1 MTFGFSSFPAAD
13 MPRFGPQTLRP
24 GCKIN
29 LYLRILGR
37 YTRDCAGRRKG
48 MHALDTVFL
57 PLDAPCDE
65 LTLHSGASGTG
76 LRVRCDAPEVDPE
89 RNTLTL
95 AWELYAAAGG
105 FRPDLDVRLVKG
117 IPAGAGLGGGS
128 SDAAALLLWLEARA
142 PAPLGAARLAEIAAQ
157 VGADVPFFLLNRPCR
172 ALGIGDVLEPWSA
185 AGLAGLGLVLVCPPV
200 HVSTPEAYAAWDRLH
215 PDKNADCV
223 GTALTTADPGATD
236 SAFRT
241 LRGRLVFPDP
251 ANDFEEVVFR
261 MYPESAEIK
270 QDLIRAGALG
280 AALSGSGA
288 ALFGFFAAP
297 EQADRVARSFRER
310 GLDAWSRVVPEYGR
324 NPTEA

>member
-1 MTFGFSSFPAAD
+1 MTFGFVAPFSAAD
-13 MPRFGPQTLRP
+13 TSFSGPQTLRP

-37 YTRDCAGRRKG
+37 YTKDCAGRRKG

-57 PLDAPCDE
+57 PLDTPCDE
-65 LTLHSGASGTG
+65 LTLYPGTQGAG

-89 RNTLTL
+89 RNTLTR

-105 FRPDLDVRLVKG
+105 FRPDVDVRLVKG

-128 SDAAALLLWLEARA
+128 SDAAALLLWLEARS
-142 PAPLGAARLAEIAAQ
+142 PVPLGPARLAELAAQ
-157 VGADVPFFLLNRPCR
+157 VGADVPFFLRNRPCR

-185 AGLAGLGLVLVCPPV
+185 ADLAGLTLVLVCPAV

-215 PDKNADCV
+215 PDKNADCPD
-223 GTALTTADPGATD
+223 TALTSFEPGATC

-241 LRGRLVFPDP
+241 LHGRVVVPDP

-261 MYPESAEIK
+261 MHPETAALKRE
-270 QDLIRAGALG
+270 LIRAGALG

-288 ALFGFFAAP
+288 AVFGLFTVP
-297 EQADRVARSFRER
+297 EQADRVFRSFRDR
-310 GLDAWSRVVPEYGR
+310 GLRVWSRVVPEYGG
-324 NPTEA
+324 PA